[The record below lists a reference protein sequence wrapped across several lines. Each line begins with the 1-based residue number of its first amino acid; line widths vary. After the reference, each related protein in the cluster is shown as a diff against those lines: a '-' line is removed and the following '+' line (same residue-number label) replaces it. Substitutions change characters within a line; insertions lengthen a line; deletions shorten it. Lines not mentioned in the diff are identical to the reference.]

1 MAAIKNTTSN
11 VDKELELAF
20 DKEVFFLDGSKDT
33 ITSEGNSAAWRCKC
47 GTLLIGRCYLL
58 LVTIITH
65 TVITA
70 IDTTV
75 YCVMRISEQKRLL
88 KSQNKIPF
96 KYYLV

>member
-47 GTLLIGRCYLL
+47 GTLLIGRCYYAFGYNNYTYCDNCNRYYRVLRDADKRTEK
-58 LVTIITH
+58 VIEITEQ
-65 TVITA
+65 
-70 IDTTV
+70 DT
-75 YCVMRISEQKRLL
+75 L
-88 KSQNKIPF
+88 
-96 KYYLV
+96 